1 MTDKWTEMREE
12 LSKLT
17 VRELRQIAREEG
29 ICLGYSASRKRAM
42 LDEIVSERRYREIQG
57 VTAVDLDGEVVS

>member
-29 ICLGYSASRKRAM
+29 ICLGYSASSKRAM